1 MILILKKIN
10 KDNQLEKF
18 IIIWTFID
26 LSMIWNITI
35 NENFLI
41 GGFIWVEGVLTRNL
55 LLDVDLIYS
64 INIENNLTDS
74 NNIFS
79 NSKERIS

>member
-1 MILILKKIN
+1 
-10 KDNQLEKF
+10 
-18 IIIWTFID
+18 
-26 LSMIWNITI
+26 MIWNITI

>member
-35 NENFLI
+35 NENFWI

-64 INIENNLTDS
+64 INIENNLADS

>member
-1 MILILKKIN
+1 
-10 KDNQLEKF
+10 
-18 IIIWTFID
+18 
-26 LSMIWNITI
+26 MIWNITI
-35 NENFLI
+35 NENFSI